1 MRTFFELQE
10 ITLDEHGYMRIT
22 GNVLH
27 KNKRWKFMDGQRFN
41 LVENITDAK
50 IFVPVIQLR
59 FVICQIVYQ
68 EKK

>member
-1 MRTFFELQE
+1 
-10 ITLDEHGYMRIT
+10 
-22 GNVLH
+22 
-27 KNKRWKFMDGQRFN
+27 MDGQRFN